1 MKNTSTLLA
10 AMLFAVASAA
20 YADTT
25 SNSQAPAQ
33 PTTGQ
38 GAATTV
44 STSPAAAQSGGHATK
59 GLTTAEQNITAPHGK
74 TNSKAHSHT
83 RRGSRHTGSMER
95 VEHPAHVERPSLPE
109 RPGR

>member
-10 AMLFAVASAA
+10 ALLFAAASAA
-20 YADTT
+20 YADTPG
-25 SNSQAPAQ
+25 NSQPPTP

-44 STSPAAAQSGGHATK
+44 STSPAATQSGGHATK
-59 GLTTAEQNITAPHGK
+59 GLTTAEQNITKPHGK
-74 TNSKAHSHT
+74 INSKAHHHT
-83 RRGSRHTGSMER
+83 RRGSRHTGAMER
-95 VEHPAHVERPSLPE
+95 AEHPAHVERPSLPE